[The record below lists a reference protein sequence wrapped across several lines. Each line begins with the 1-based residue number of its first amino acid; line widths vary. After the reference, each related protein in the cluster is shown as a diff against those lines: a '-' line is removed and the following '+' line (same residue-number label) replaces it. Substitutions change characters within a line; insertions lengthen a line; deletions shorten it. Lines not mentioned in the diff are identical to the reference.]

1 MHTQRRRRTSRAAVT
16 GAAMLAAT
24 AALTLGPTALAPAA
38 AASTAAAAPARTA
51 LDGAGIVSE
60 TWLDSRTVDL
70 QINSPAIRGTVGTR
84 LLLPADWSAQA
95 TRTWPVLYLL
105 QGAHDDYT
113 SWTRE
118 TDIEQFTAD
127 KEVIVAMPSSGPT
140 GIPSTWWNFGSGAP
154 DYETF
159 QVTELMQLL
168 QQNYRAGT
176 TRAIGGVSTGG
187 WGAIAFAARHPG
199 TFKAAA
205 SYSGVLHTTMPG
217 MPIIVEAI
225 VGREGLLPWALWG
238 SPIFQSPLWNAQNPY
253 ALASKLTGTSL
264 YLSSGTG
271 VVGGNG
277 ELSAEALETTLWPAS
292 QSFAARLQQLGI
304 PVQTHFYLGGTHS
317 WTYWRNEYKTSWPL
331 LSQAL
336 GL

>member
-1 MHTQRRRRTSRAAVT
+1 MHTPRRRLASRAAVT
-16 GAAMLAAT
+16 AAAVLAAT
-24 AALTLGPTALAPAA
+24 AALTIGPAAPAPAA
-38 AASTAAAAPARTA
+38 APAAAPARTA
-51 LDGAGIVSE
+51 LDGASIVSE
-60 TWLDSRTVDL
+60 TWLDARTVDL
-70 QINSPAIRGTVGTR
+70 QINSPAVGGTVATR
-84 LLLPADWSAQA
+84 LLLPTGWSAQA

-127 KEVIVAMPSSGPT
+127 KQLIVAMPSSGPT
-140 GIPSTWWNFGSGAP
+140 GIPSTWWNFGSNKP

-159 QVTELMQLL
+159 QVTELVQLL
-168 QQNYRAGT
+168 QQNYRAGAA
-176 TRAIGGVSTGG
+176 RAIGGVSTGG
-187 WGAIAFAARHPG
+187 WGAVAFAARHAG
-199 TFKAAA
+199 TFRAAA
-205 SYSGVLHTTMPG
+205 SYSGVLHTTLPG
-217 MPIIVEAI
+217 MPVVVQLIVS
-225 VGREGLLPWALWG
+225 REGLLPWALWG

-292 QSFAARLQQLGI
+292 QAFAARLKQLGI
-304 PVQTHFYLGGTHS
+304 PAQTHFYLGGTHS

>member
-1 MHTQRRRRTSRAAVT
+1 MHTQRRRPMSRTAVTAAAV
-16 GAAMLAAT
+16 LAAT
-24 AALTLGPTALAPAA
+24 AALALGPTALAPAA
-38 AASTAAAAPARTA
+38 ATTAAPARSA
-51 LDGAGIVSE
+51 VDGASIVSE

-70 QINSPAIRGTVGTR
+70 QINSPAVRGTVATR
-84 LLLPADWSAQA
+84 LLLPAGWSAQA

-127 KEVIVAMPSSGPT
+127 KNVIVAMPSSGPT
-140 GIPSTWWNFGSGAP
+140 GIPSTWWNFGSNAP

-159 QVTELMQLL
+159 QVTELIQLL
-168 QQNYRAGT
+168 QQNYRAGSA
-176 TRAIGGVSTGG
+176 RAIGGVSTGG

-199 TFKAAA
+199 MFRAAA
-205 SYSGVLHTTMPG
+205 SYSGVLNTTMPG
-217 MPIIVEAI
+217 MPVVVQLIVS
-225 VGREGLLPWALWG
+225 REGLLPWALWG

-253 ALASKLTGTSL
+253 ALASKLAGTSL

-292 QSFAARLQQLGI
+292 QSFAARLGQLGI
-304 PVQTHFYLGGTHS
+304 PAQTHFYLGGTHS
-317 WTYWRNEYKTSWPL
+317 WTYWRTEYKTSWPL